1 MSDVLLQR
9 LVAASH
15 GRVPVDVLACPEWGY
30 ETVQFAARGSWS
42 VATQAMVPHEI
53 AADFGSCSACGCQA
67 VDEPMFLAPKAVFA
81 AAAAFLLR
89 QSPASVRPGG
99 VVYECSQCWSDQ
111 VDFGLRVSRDPVSTD
126 WNVERVDEAGHFCLG
141 CGSEDCAPVPRPMSA
156 TEHQR
161 ARAELK
167 RLAKSHS
174 ARVADIRRV
183 LAFVSG
189 QHR

>member
-1 MSDVLLQR
+1 MSDVILQR

-30 ETVQFAARGSWS
+30 ETVLFAARGSWS
-42 VATQAMVPHEI
+42 VATQAMIPHEI
-53 AADFGSCSACGCQA
+53 AADFGCCSACGCAA
-67 VDEPMFLAPKAVFA
+67 VEEALFLAPQAVFSA
-81 AAAAFLLR
+81 AAEFLLR
-89 QSPASVRPGG
+89 QAPTSVRPGG
-99 VVYECSQCWSDQ
+99 VVYECSSCWSDQ
-111 VDFGLRVSRDPVSTD
+111 VDFGLHVRRDPISTD
-126 WNVERVDEAGHFCLG
+126 WIVESFDQAGHYCLG

-161 ARAELK
+161 AREELK
-167 RLAKSHS
+167 RLAKSHQ

-189 QHR
+189 QRR

>member
-1 MSDVLLQR
+1 MNDVILQR
-9 LVAASH
+9 LVAASR

-30 ETVQFAARGSWS
+30 ETVHFAARGSWS
-42 VATQAMVPHEI
+42 VATQAMIPHEI
-53 AADFGSCSACGCQA
+53 AADFGFCSACGCLA
-67 VDEPMFLAPKAVFA
+67 VEEPLFLAPQVIFS

-89 QSPASVRPGG
+89 QAPASVRPGG
-99 VVYECSQCWSDQ
+99 VIYECSNCASDQ
-111 VDFGLRVSRDPVSTD
+111 VDFGLRVRRDPISTD
-126 WNVERVDEAGHFCLG
+126 WIVESVDEAGHYCLG

-167 RLAKSHS
+167 RLEKSHQT
-174 ARVADIRRV
+174 RVADIRRV

-189 QHR
+189 AR

>member
-1 MSDVLLQR
+1 MSDIILQR

-30 ETVQFAARGSWS
+30 ETVHFAARGSWS
-42 VATQAMVPHEI
+42 APLQAMVPHEI
-53 AADFGSCSACGCQA
+53 AADCGHCSACGCAA
-67 VDEPMFLAPKAVFA
+67 VEEALFLAPQTVFSA
-81 AAAAFLLR
+81 TAEFLLR
-89 QSPASVRPGG
+89 QAPASVRPGG
-99 VVYECSQCWSDQ
+99 VAYECSGCGSDQ
-111 VDFGLRVSRDPVSTD
+111 VDFGLHVRRDPISTD
-126 WNVERVDEAGHFCLG
+126 WIVESVDQTGHYCLG
-141 CGSEDCAPVPRPMSA
+141 CSSEDCAPVARPMTA

-167 RLAKSHS
+167 RLEKSHQ

-189 QHR
+189 ARR